1 MSNIESNL
9 EMPNIN
15 DILEEKVQIN
25 SIFHFSF
32 FQNFLEEFIK
42 RQNIM
47 YNKLNSLELKFNSQ
61 SLDIGG
67 DTESSNK
74 METIKEFKEGINQN
88 ETEKNNTDDVNE
100 NGDIAQKVKKLNKK
114 VKILEI
120 SIREMAQKSIII
132 NKDYTENN
140 ENVENVENNEITSD
154 FNNNADSDEKINQ
167 LHTNLKNLEKK
178 LKEKERVIKNQ
189 ENKMNQLIKK
199 IELIELNTTEN
210 KKTIKEINTEL
221 FNLQRLKLEDLVN
234 EFYKFKNQ
242 NDKEN
247 KDLKNLIDEKITEFK
262 NNLLG
267 NNNQDSNNQED
278 KKTPSTLSEIQMR
291 EMGNELK
298 NYVSKNIS
306 ETNKTL
312 KNMIEDL
319 NIEKINQDIKDI
331 QNELKEKLTQKNL
344 TALNIRLEDI
354 ESKIIDFNSQMIEFK
369 HSFDHLNEHSGKVD
383 KNIEFL
389 SMNLNRIAQN
399 EPPLRKDNSNENI
412 KKNNQVNQ
420 DFIKKEVYEEDM
432 TKILKKLEK
441 IFVFQQDSLTKLD
454 NYEKKLKFFATDKDI
469 KNIEHYTLNMV
480 QEFKVNA
487 VKKFMDKK
495 EGNKSMK
502 LLGLQIKN
510 INEFLNI
517 NNASKSNISSDRIL
531 VNNIQNNNFC
541 PSCESKISNQGI
553 GYNREYI
560 SSRSQDKNESQN
572 YRMGQGFSH
581 LLKLINCD
589 LMRSAEKINNDINIK
604 IDDNAKSNN
613 EIINGSALENK
624 SLPRLNSQKSFC
636 LLNAEVKSS
645 ELDSSNINNISGL
658 YYESNLKNL
667 KQNTIDKLMTKKPD
681 IKNKIFRNI
690 QKNLSWREGKNQSVV
705 TKLKK

>member
-1 MSNIESNL
+1 
-9 EMPNIN
+9 
-15 DILEEKVQIN
+15 
-25 SIFHFSF
+25 
-32 FQNFLEEFIK
+32 
-42 RQNIM
+42 M
-47 YNKLNSLELKFNSQ
+47 YNKLNSLELKFNSR

-74 METIKEFKEGINQN
+74 MESIKEFKEGINQN

-100 NGDIAQKVKKLNKK
+100 NGYIAQKVKKLNKK

-132 NKDYTENN
+132 NNDYTENN
-140 ENVENVENNEITSD
+140 ENVENNEITSD

-412 KKNNQVNQ
+412 KKNNQVYQ

-432 TKILKKLEK
+432 TKILKKIEK

-589 LMRSAEKINNDINIK
+589 LMRSAEKINNDLNIK

-645 ELDSSNINNISGL
+645 ELDSSNINNISGH

-667 KQNTIDKLMTKKPD
+667 KQNTIDKLITKKPD

>member
-9 EMPNIN
+9 EMPNIS
-15 DILEEKVQIN
+15 DIFEEKVQIN

-74 METIKEFKEGINQN
+74 MESIKEFKEGINQN

-132 NKDYTENN
+132 NNDYTENN
-140 ENVENVENNEITSD
+140 ENIENNEITSD

-487 VKKFMDKK
+487 IKKFMDKK

-589 LMRSAEKINNDINIK
+589 LMRSAEKINNDLNIK

-645 ELDSSNINNISGL
+645 ELDSSNINNISGH